1 MSVATQ
7 IQTADENPPE
17 DAHRY
22 TPNMEEFSDVAKAR
36 ASWKAYVEALN
47 TGRDIMR
54 RAGVADPPPIPEFDT
69 VFRHLGPELRRQ
81 LYSALNGRAAVTPS
95 EALEIW
101 QPVMRKAF
109 GGPKQ

>member
-1 MSVATQ
+1 M
-7 IQTADENPPE
+7 E
-17 DAHRY
+17 DFA
-22 TPNMEEFSDVAKAR
+22 DVAKAR
-36 ASWKAYVEALN
+36 ASWKAYVEALS

-69 VFRHLGPELRRQ
+69 VFRHLSPELRRE
-81 LYSALNGRAAVTPS
+81 LYSALNEKATTTPS

-101 QPVMRKAF
+101 QPLMRKAF